1 MQGLSSI
8 IFTLLTFFVTS
19 TSTQKIVL
27 QGNVYI
33 EGVFTVYENEA
44 GGCGKTLPF
53 SVQHIEAVTW
63 QLRKLNN
70 RVGLRVWATCGSLTR
85 ARQIAYN
92 ITQQLDEVA
101 PDTLAV
107 LGPENSEE
115 AEVVSRLL
123 GALPASVRPLHISF
137 SADGDV
143 FTDRVAFNNF
153 FRVIPPET
161 ATVESVAKFL
171 SEMFWTYVAVFH
183 DNSTQSLSRLEYLKE
198 LVMSNGIITCFPRVF
213 VRNGEALA
221 NVEDDLK
228 GIYEA
233 DKRINGVLIL
243 GDVELWQT
251 VSAAIDSKVAST
263 NSSYERPVVLFI
275 TDTYLSLQATEDPS
289 VSEKGL
295 YIASPRTI
303 EVTPFTEGWTELLTN
318 STNGTSYVHTMMEQ
332 HHAAQ
337 CKAVV
342 SEVCRAK
349 ALKLFPPS
357 VHSPYAI
364 LATLLIS
371 NVFQT
376 KCPSFERSCLNSTG
390 RHSLVT
396 SMENSFGFEFRDFS
410 SLLRFSFQSDSPEIQ
425 ISHISDKFYGS
436 VIYNK
441 VRSSNTPPKWQFV
454 EALEYSTQTK
464 EYIFRSGN
472 IRQYTTNGTEHI
484 YPDVLR
490 PECPDGRQCTECP
503 MRESP
508 PIDVTEGD
516 MYIVGIVPV
525 HTTSGNALQC
535 GNVKQGGVDVAES
548 IKATVLEAKNK
559 YSNEIPNANIGVI
572 IIDSCNDPQ
581 VVAARLLELLNQGI
595 YENGGF
601 KKVRSN
607 ILGYIGGWTSD
618 NSMQVASIL
627 TRIKSV
633 QVSYGSTS
641 PALSNRN
648 QFPFFMRMIPNDL
661 YQGQKMIEIVK
672 KLGSNLI
679 QVLYSDTAYGRGGK
693 DAVISQA
700 VAHNICVGQVVMV
713 EQKSD
718 VDLDAIVSELE
729 QENMP
734 KIIMVYLSSFD
745 VVKLIGSLKTMKGF
759 IFIASE
765 GWGNRDIIANADN
778 LEGSI
783 TLAHELRIPEYIN
796 EHIEEISKAEKK
808 SAWLTEYMED
818 YFDCYYEWSFDK
830 TKGDAK
836 CSPSQY
842 LEADNCFR
850 VTPDQRCFKVETW
863 SPFAAIGVETLLKG
877 AKLALNELCNGN
889 TSTICEEYLRQPEVL
904 MKHVLKQKFAVS
916 GTSLKQVYNVTS
928 HDGLID
934 LNTYQIK
941 KDDKGVYYDQ
951 LEEGWVYAFRES
963 TCDKIDNP
971 ECSICFKDPT
981 TTPSP
986 PPADNSKQ
994 SYMTATFV
1002 TASFCCMLVM
1012 VLIITMCKVVQGRR
1026 KRAARRQIYL
1036 TPTMGD
1042 DGYLSTN
1049 DVQRMSSVGDF
1060 PGGIFNK
1067 DVNIS
1072 DESNNTPPQGHA
1084 SNTSLNNLNNSCNP
1098 PPPYLGPA
1106 QQNKY
1111 V

>member
-1 MQGLSSI
+1 MSVHLNAIESAN
-8 IFTLLTFFVTS
+8 VK
-19 TSTQKIVL
+19 KIVL

-70 RVGLRVWATCGSLTR
+70 RV
-85 ARQIAYN
+85 
-92 ITQQLDEVA
+92 
-101 PDTLAV
+101 AV

-371 NVFQT
+371 N
-376 KCPSFERSCLNSTG
+376 
-390 RHSLVT
+390 
-396 SMENSFGFEFRDFS
+396 
-410 SLLRFSFQSDSPEIQ
+410 
-425 ISHISDKFYGS
+425 
-436 VIYNK
+436 
-441 VRSSNTPPKWQFV
+441 
-454 EALEYSTQTK
+454 ALEYSTQTK

-548 IKATVLEAKNK
+548 IKATVLEAKN
-559 YSNEIPNANIGVI
+559 N
-572 IIDSCNDPQ
+572 
-581 VVAARLLELLNQGI
+581 
-595 YENGGF
+595 
-601 KKVRSN
+601 
-607 ILGYIGGWTSD
+607 
-618 NSMQVASIL
+618 
-627 TRIKSV
+627 
-633 QVSYGSTS
+633 
-641 PALSNRN
+641 
-648 QFPFFMRMIPNDL
+648 
-661 YQGQKMIEIVK
+661 
-672 KLGSNLI
+672 
-679 QVLYSDTAYGRGGK
+679 
-693 DAVISQA
+693 
-700 VAHNICVGQVVMV
+700 
-713 EQKSD
+713 
-718 VDLDAIVSELE
+718 
-729 QENMP
+729 
-734 KIIMVYLSSFD
+734 
-745 VVKLIGSLKTMKGF
+745 
-759 IFIASE
+759 
-765 GWGNRDIIANADN
+765 
-778 LEGSI
+778 
-783 TLAHELRIPEYIN
+783 
-796 EHIEEISKAEKK
+796 
-808 SAWLTEYMED
+808 
-818 YFDCYYEWSFDK
+818 
-830 TKGDAK
+830 
-836 CSPSQY
+836 PSQY

-877 AKLALNELCNGN
+877 NGN